1 MDSPSKGGSLGIAV
15 KEKYIENLSKYSK
28 PQLLDMCERQS
39 NLLAN
44 KWVHILA
51 RIPLHRIQM
60 RFPLAIRRSRL
71 NQLAD
76 KGARIKTLHDRIV
89 AEIES
94 RNEMDQAA
102 AIFSDLNI
110 AEKGLKTVTQMEWN
124 GGKMNA
130 SDELAGIDSDDDAE
144 DERTVDP
151 LKVIAQSRAQTKIV
165 KVERPEPSLVTAADL
180 EEIKSFAPALEP
192 HALYVCEKD
201 KIVDENSNVKFLPHK
216 TSRSDVHS
224 VAKEK
229 SRVHGK
235 HWEVTAATPP
245 TMRNNEAKVLTLKES
260 IEIER
265 KYKDELKQLQE
276 KNALERL
283 ELRKKIISENATLLP
298 EGIDLSDPN
307 KLFNSYR
314 VKESNDDDSDDESFS
329 ENSDN
334 GDEPEVGG
342 VSVVAYD

>member
-1 MDSPSKGGSLGIAV
+1 
-15 KEKYIENLSKYSK
+15 
-28 PQLLDMCERQS
+28 
-39 NLLAN
+39 
-44 KWVHILA
+44 
-51 RIPLHRIQM
+51 
-60 RFPLAIRRSRL
+60 
-71 NQLAD
+71 
-76 KGARIKTLHDRIV
+76 
-89 AEIES
+89 
-94 RNEMDQAA
+94 MDQAA

-110 AEKGLKTVTQMEWN
+110 VEKGLKTVTQMEWN
-124 GGKMNA
+124 GGKVNA
-130 SDELAGIDSDDDAE
+130 SDDLAGIDSDDDAE

-180 EEIKSFAPALEP
+180 EEIKSFVPALEP

-201 KIVDENSNVKFLPHK
+201 KIVDENSNVSERKFLPHK
-216 TSRSDVHS
+216 TTRSDVHS

-245 TMRNNEAKVLTLKES
+245 TMRNSEAKVLTLKES

-276 KNALERL
+276 KNAQDRL
-283 ELRKKIISENATLLP
+283 GLRKKIISENASLLP

-307 KLFNSYR
+307 KLFHSYR
-314 VKESNDDDSDDESFS
+314 VKESNDDDSGDESFS

-334 GDEPEVGG
+334 GEEPEVGG
-342 VSVVAYD
+342 VSVAAYD